1 MNGDYALRPRLKLSS
16 RLLQIQVFILFFGW
30 SLALI
35 MPKLLSEI
43 ILAFLLFI
51 SIVAVFISG
60 LHFNVKSIVLALSVV
75 LFICF
80 TFDALAYSAKTQ
92 RMYYVFLPSLFLV
105 LFKHKEIN
113 RLLLHDRTIQF
124 IVLIV
129 GATLLVKCRGV
140 VGLDR
145 LQWENVL
152 GLNVIAVSRYALILF
167 VILQHSKFQGILR
180 GVALIVQILLFVLLL
195 SSQTR
200 GILFPLFLSL
210 FLIGLGRFGYIKT
223 LIISIP
229 VALLLKFHLSTRLE
243 EFESVETIGRLI
255 NIQRGLELFQDV
267 PFSGIGV
274 DNWTL
279 FSDSPYPHNILVEV
293 LVELG
298 LIGGSMILISYLGWI
313 FKARNWYSLTR
324 IEIISFCLIFDSL
337 VSGNLS
343 MNIQPILMASL
354 GFL

>member
-1 MNGDYALRPRLKLSS
+1 
-16 RLLQIQVFILFFGW
+16 
-30 SLALI
+30 

-43 ILAFLLFI
+43 ILAFLLVI

-60 LHFNVKSIVLALSVV
+60 LRFSRKSIILISSLL
-75 LFICF
+75 LFIVF
-80 TFDALAYSAKTQ
+80 TADALFYSQKIQ
-92 RMYYVFLPSLFLV
+92 RMYYVFLPSLFLIAFCHTEIKGR
-105 LFKHKEIN
+105 LFQDSI
-113 RLLLHDRTIQF
+113 IQF
-124 IVLIV
+124 LALTVGIVLLI
-129 GATLLVKCRGV
+129 KCVRV
-140 VGLDR
+140 ISLDR
-145 LQWENVL
+145 LQWENVI
-152 GLNVIAVSRYALILF
+152 GLNVISVSRYALILLIVLNHNKF
-167 VILQHSKFQGILR
+167 HSFFR
-180 GVALIVQILLFVLLL
+180 GLVLIVQFLLFVLLL
-195 SSQTR
+195 KAQTR
-200 GILFPLFLSL
+200 GILFPLFLS
-210 FLIGLGRFGYIKT
+210 FFFIGLGRLGYFKT

-255 NIQRGLELFQDV
+255 NIQRGLELFQDA

-279 FSDSPYPHNILVEV
+279 YSNSPYPHNILVEV
-293 LVELG
+293 MVELG